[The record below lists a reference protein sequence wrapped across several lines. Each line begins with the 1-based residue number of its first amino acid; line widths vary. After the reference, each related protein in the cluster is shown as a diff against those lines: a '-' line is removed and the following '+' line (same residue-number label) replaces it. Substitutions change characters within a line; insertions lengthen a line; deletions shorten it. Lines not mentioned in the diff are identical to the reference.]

1 MNRILFLF
9 VASLSFCTL
18 KAQVEPAKCSKHS
31 SLLNHR
37 TQRTSLS
44 AEQIQ
49 FMDQYDVHYYKIDLA
64 VERTTVDIA
73 GNSIIEATVVKGPLS
88 NFVFELSS
96 ELTIDSIRFNGVLQT
111 FSRTDSCVSIAL
123 AAPLSNGAAIKA
135 VVYYQ
140 GTPSAGVGNG
150 NEPFHDQ
157 PITWTLSEPYNAYHW
172 FAVKQFLTD
181 KADSVEVWITTSD
194 ENKVGSN
201 GLLKNTT
208 ALPGNKNRYEWK
220 SNYPIAYYLISITVG
235 QFMDY
240 TLSVQP
246 SGAAQP
252 IPIVNYIYDSPE
264 ALAYFKTELDKTPDM
279 VEAYSGLFGLYPFAE
294 EKYGHCTAP
303 IGGGM
308 EHQTMTTQN
317 DFFTGL
323 TAHELAHQWFGNHV
337 TCANWKDIWLNE
349 GFASYA
355 EYIYHE
361 TDLTNN
367 AQDWLTNA
375 HSTVLS
381 VPSGSVYVDDTTNTA
396 RIFDGRLTYK
406 KGGLLLHMLRFE
418 IDNDALFFQSLKNYQ
433 QTYSHRT
440 ATQTDFK
447 QILENTTG
455 KDFDTFF
462 NHWYFGSGYP
472 ILSATWN
479 HNPEGAFYL
488 QLSQI
493 GSDPAVTPLYATS
506 LQIQLQRSDA
516 ADTLIRCFIDK
527 MTNAIVIPSVQGTV
541 TDIFLDPNEW
551 LINAV
556 DEIVYDPSLIITSNT
571 EPQQTQRI
579 SIFPNPA
586 SEEIQI
592 SIPENDGSTAKLY
605 DALGQEVR
613 TFLIEGKTSTL
624 KINHLHPGLYVLVLQ
639 EGKQSIRFIK
649 E

>member
-1 MNRILFLF
+1 MKHILFLF
-9 VASLSFCTL
+9 SLTLFFCPL
-18 KAQVEPAKCSKHS
+18 KAQVKPAKCSKHNS
-31 SLLNHR
+31 FINQHA
-37 TQRTSLS
+37 QRTSLS
-44 AEQIQ
+44 EEQLQ
-49 FMDQYDVHYYKIDLA
+49 FMDQYDVHYYKIDIA
-64 VERTTVDIA
+64 AERTTVDIS
-73 GNSIIEATVVKGPLS
+73 GNSTIEATVVQGPLS
-88 NFVFELSS
+88 TFVFELGS
-96 ELTIDSIRFNGVLQT
+96 ELTIDSLRFNGILQT
-111 FSRTDSCVSIAL
+111 FTRTDSCVSVAL
-123 AAPLSNGAAIKA
+123 AAPLSNGAEIKA
-135 VVYYQ
+135 VVYYR

-150 NEPFHDQ
+150 NEPFHNQ
-157 PITWTLSEPYNAYHW
+157 PITWTLSEPYNSYHW

-194 ENKVGSN
+194 ENKAGSN
-201 GLLKNTT
+201 GLLKNIT

-240 TLSVQP
+240 TLSAQP
-246 SGAAQP
+246 LGASQP

-279 VEAYSGLFGLYPFAE
+279 LDTYSNLFGLYPFSE

-308 EHQTMTTQN
+308 EHQTMTTVN

-337 TCANWKDIWLNE
+337 TCATWKDIWLNE
-349 GFASYA
+349 GFASYS
-355 EYIYHE
+355 EYLYHE
-361 TDLTNN
+361 TDIAAN

-381 VPSGSVYVDDTTNTA
+381 EPTGSVYIDDTTNVG

-418 IDNDALFFQSLKNYQ
+418 IDNDALFFQGLKNYQ

-440 ATQTDFK
+440 ATQNDFK
-447 QILENTTG
+447 QIMETTTG
-455 KDFDTFF
+455 MNFDTFF

-472 ILSATWN
+472 IISATWN
-479 HNPEGAFYL
+479 HSPEGLFYL

-493 GSDPAVTPLYATS
+493 GSDATITPIYATS

-516 ADTLIRCFIDK
+516 ADTLIRCFIDH
-527 MTNAIVIPSVQGTV
+527 TTHNIVLPAVQGTV
-541 TDIFLDPNEW
+541 TNIVLDPNEW
-551 LINAV
+551 LINSI
-556 DEIVYDPSLIITSNT
+556 DEIVYDPSLIIASTTSSQHNK
-571 EPQQTQRI
+571 RI
-579 SIFPNPA
+579 SLFPNPA
-586 SEEIQI
+586 SEEIRL
-592 SIPENDGSTAKLY
+592 SIPENYRGMAKLY
-605 DALGQEVR
+605 DSLGQELK
-613 TFLIEGKTSTL
+613 TFSLDGKMYTL
-624 KINHLHPGLYVLVLQ
+624 KTNHLSPGLYMIVLQ
-639 EGKQSIRFIK
+639 EGRQSIRFIK